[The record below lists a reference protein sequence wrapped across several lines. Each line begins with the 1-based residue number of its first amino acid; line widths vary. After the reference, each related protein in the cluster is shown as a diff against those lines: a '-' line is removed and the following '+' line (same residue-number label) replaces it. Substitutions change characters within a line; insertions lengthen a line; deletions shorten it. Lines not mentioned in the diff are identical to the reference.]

1 MANGGITTGK
11 VPNIPENNITQHRTQ
26 LSNPLSPLQPHA
38 TPVSHK
44 TRVIA
49 TKEVTSCNIGL
60 TQKTGHCD
68 DRKQPH
74 VTRALTKHG
83 SLLSYYV
90 QHSMLTN
97 KQAFPQI
104 LMTDLELLP
113 LKNVSILEQKP
124 IVDRVRKYL
133 AIEHRI
139 GTTATLEKEI
149 DILVYK
155 LYELTYDEVK
165 VVEPDFSL
173 SEEEYN
179 NFKME

>member
-1 MANGGITTGK
+1 
-11 VPNIPENNITQHRTQ
+11 
-26 LSNPLSPLQPHA
+26 
-38 TPVSHK
+38 
-44 TRVIA
+44 
-49 TKEVTSCNIGL
+49 
-60 TQKTGHCD
+60 
-68 DRKQPH
+68 
-74 VTRALTKHG
+74 
-83 SLLSYYV
+83 
-90 QHSMLTN
+90 
-97 KQAFPQI
+97 
-104 LMTDLELLP
+104 MTDLELLP